1 MKPDEQDA
9 VVERLLDGLQP
20 SSPPPELRSSVLA
33 TARQRMGTETA
44 PDIWSRL
51 WNHSGLRLAWAASVV
66 LLLAGHVLVNT
77 GQGTAT
83 DPDLYAENRV
93 DEYLVE
99 MLRPTRISDNVR
111 PIVGFNVDS
120 NGLTDLELE
129 GNPS

>member
-1 MKPDEQDA
+1 MKSDEQDA
-9 VVERLLDGLQP
+9 VIERLLAGLQP
-20 SSPPPELRSSVLA
+20 PTPPQELRSSVLA

-44 PDIWSRL
+44 LDVWSRL
-51 WNHSGLRLAWAASVV
+51 WNHNGLRLAWAASVV

-77 GQGTAT
+77 GKETAT

-99 MLRPTRISDNVR
+99 MLRPIRISDNVR